1 MLSQHHSA
9 TVNVP
14 DAKLLWATGKKEI
27 PATDNLSTGIR
38 WKESQKGSGVC
49 GAGEQLTQL
58 ELCSHPSHSLTP
70 YSPLSPAP
78 NISHVPVWF
87 WHFFPDLLCQV
98 NIRLFPTWFH
108 MVLHTRHFKG
118 EIRPISSVT
127 IVYIWAS
134 ILVYI
139 APKLSFH
146 RETCLRSLRK
156 PVGKQPLAAKS
167 H

>member
-1 MLSQHHSA
+1 MCQMQSSCEPL
-9 TVNVP
+9 
-14 DAKLLWATGKKEI
+14 AKRKFQPQTTCQQA
-27 PATDNLSTGIR
+27 
-38 WKESQKGSGVC
+38 SGERKARRAVGC
-49 GAGEQLTQL
+49 AGAGQQLRQL
-58 ELCSHPSHSLTP
+58 ELCSHPSHSFTP
-70 YSPLSPAP
+70 YSPLPLAP

-87 WHFFPDLLCQV
+87 WPFFSDPLCQV

-108 MVLHTRHFKG
+108 IGLHTRHFKG

-127 IVYIWAS
+127 IFYIWAS

-139 APKLSFH
+139 ALKLSFH

-156 PVGKQPLAAKS
+156 PVGKQPRAAKS